1 MAVKLVDLRNNEVDR
16 TKYSVGELY
25 CIAHL

>member
-1 MAVKLVDLRNNEVDR
+1 VAKLVDLRNNEIDR
-16 TKYSVGELY
+16 TMYSVGELY